1 MLYLLSL
8 HFPEERIMVSIN
20 KYFYQEYFVEPVFDE
35 SKPKKHMEQ
44 LEAMFW
50 GSKRFVSKYLKAC
63 CTSLTVEGSVLDEII
78 KECFPDLVPYL
89 VNLRC
94 LRDLHRIEAKSSAID
109 LHDFSFHLDAILP
122 TDWTQL
128 YHTAQL
134 DENRRGLSI
143 R

>member
-20 KYFYQEYFVEPVFDE
+20 KYFYQEYFIEPVFDKH
-35 SKPKKHMEQ
+35 KPKRHMEE

-63 CTSLTVEGSVLDEII
+63 CANLTVEGPILDEII
-78 KECFPDLVPYL
+78 RECFPDLVPYL
-89 VNLRC
+89 INLRC
-94 LRDLHRIEAKSSAID
+94 LRDLHRIEAKSSVVD